1 MISFY
6 LDQHLTER
14 ALLLAKQIQRGNP
27 SHFHANLILAKTLF
41 QVRSNVEL
49 IEQVLRQ
56 CIQSNPRH
64 LESHYLLA
72 RVLSDRGDY
81 DQALEV

>member
-1 MISFY
+1 M
-6 LDQHLTER
+6 DQHLTER
-14 ALLLAKQIQRGNP
+14 ALLLAKQIQKGNP

-41 QVRSNVEL
+41 QARSNMEL
-49 IEQVLRQ
+49 TEQVLRQ
-56 CIQSNPRH
+56 CVQSNPHH

-81 DQALEV
+81 DQALKV